1 VQRAGAPNDL
11 GAKIHMRIL
20 QHCFRVY
27 ADADQFEASIQFYED
42 LQQTKCERRV
52 EIPETRTRAAKVGRF
67 LILGGDQERLSA
79 VRHVDAI
86 FYLDSLDEF
95 HMWLNR
101 NGAKIVHPPRE
112 VTGGRNLTA
121 RHPDGL
127 VVEYFEAAAS

>member
-1 VQRAGAPNDL
+1 MQ
-11 GAKIHMRIL
+11 IL

-27 ADADQFEASIQFYED
+27 ADAGEFDASVRFYED

-52 EIPETRTRAAKVGRF
+52 EIPETRTKAAKVGRF
-67 LILGGDQERLSA
+67 LILGGDQESLSA
-79 VRHVDAI
+79 VKHVDAI

-95 HMWLNR
+95 HAWLNR
-101 NGAKIVHPPRE
+101 NGAKIVRPPRE